1 MSQGRGVKFLL
12 DNYVSRDIL
21 ANYYVSSEQAAFPVE
36 NAFNQN
42 RRSKVWRSN
51 GYFNITALNNV
62 LIIRETTGVDLTV
75 TVPVAEY
82 NTTTSFLTALK
93 NALDLAGASTY
104 TVTQNSDKKIVL
116 TSNGLGGGGL
126 FQIRGADPLS
136 TLVSVI
142 GFAASNTYTG
152 ALTYTADL
160 IRINTSEW
168 IVWDTGIASKPNAF
182 AMTAAKSTG
191 LKFSPSSSI
200 TLKGSP
206 TNPLLWT
213 TPPVEIDL
221 EFDDEVIAHITEE
234 DFSDVGC
241 RFWRLELN
249 DVDNAYGYL
258 EVGAFFLGKWWAPS
272 DSCAIFPFGLNRQ
285 DRSETLISEGGQTFS
300 ARKPKY
306 REFSISYNEL
316 NKLDVEDL
324 DFWWEKYGTS
334 TPFFISA
341 DTNENFSSMFQRKII
356 YGKFAGAP
364 LSTELYDVNVWQSR
378 MLLREEL

>member
-21 ANYYVSSEQAAFPVE
+21 ANYHVSSEQAAFPIE

-51 GYFNITALNNV
+51 GYFNITALNNKLV
-62 LIIRETTGVDLTV
+62 IRETAGVDLLV

-82 NTTTSFLTALK
+82 NSYLDFLAALK
-93 NALDLAGASTY
+93 AALDLAGASTY
-104 TVTQNSDKKIVL
+104 TVTQNVDKKIVL
-116 TSNGLGGGGL
+116 ASNGSGGGGI
-126 FQIRGADPLS
+126 FQIRGADAQS
-136 TLVSVI
+136 TLVNVI
-142 GFAASNTYTG
+142 GFDASNGYTG
-152 ALTYTADL
+152 ALSYVADV
-160 IRINTSEW
+160 IRIHTSEW

-182 AMTAAKSTG
+182 AMTSSKTTG
-191 LKFSPSSSI
+191 LKFSPSSSLV
-200 TLKGSP
+200 LKGSP

-241 RFWRLELN
+241 RFWRLDLT
-249 DVDNAYGYL
+249 DIDNAYGYL

-272 DSCAIFPFGLNRQ
+272 DSCAIFPFSLARN
-285 DRSETLISEGGQTFS
+285 DRSETIVTEGGQTFS
-300 ARKPKY
+300 SLKPKY
-306 REFSISYNEL
+306 RSVAINYNEL
-316 NKLDVEDL
+316 NKTDVEDL
-324 DFWWEKYGTS
+324 DFWWEKYGTGK
-334 TPFFISA
+334 PFFVSC
-341 DTNENFSSMFQRKII
+341 DTNEIFSNMFQRKVI
-356 YGKFAGAP
+356 YGKFAAPP

-378 MLLREEL
+378 IAVTEEL